1 MNPAFK
7 IPELSDYDTR
17 TVDEFKARVCGLSE
31 LALKM
36 MIDACCKELGSVYA
50 RYTLDYMLNEA
61 SSILKTESDAR

>member
-7 IPELSDYDTR
+7 VPDLSDYDKR
-17 TVDEFKARVCGLSE
+17 TVEEFKGRVCGLSE

-50 RYTLDYMLNEA
+50 RYTLSHMLDEA
-61 SSILKTESDAR
+61 TAILKTESDGR